1 MALYKL
7 IISYDGSNYCG
18 YQRQGKQKT
27 VQLELENALR
37 QIGWQGTSILSAGR
51 TDAGVHAEG
60 QVATVD
66 FDWRHSLEALQAAVN
81 ANLPDDIAV
90 LSAHSVHDGFHPRY
104 DALWRT
110 YRYTVYCSP
119 VRQPLMDRYAWQ
131 IWPELNTELLQ
142 AAAINFDGRHDF
154 KAFGKPSRLNGRTE
168 RIVRESQ
175 WQFFTGYRYVYH
187 VTANG
192 FLYHMVRRMVAV
204 QVLVA
209 QEQLEMS
216 RLIEAIQQ
224 PECLFPEIAP
234 PMGLVLESVVYE
246 E

>member
-66 FDWRHSLEALQAAVN
+66 FDWGHSLEALQAAVN

-90 LSAHSVHDGFHPRY
+90 LSAHSVHDGFRPRY

-110 YRYTVYCSP
+110 
-119 VRQPLMDRYAWQ
+119 
-131 IWPELNTELLQ
+131 
-142 AAAINFDGRHDF
+142 
-154 KAFGKPSRLNGRTE
+154 
-168 RIVRESQ
+168 
-175 WQFFTGYRYVYH
+175 
-187 VTANG
+187 
-192 FLYHMVRRMVAV
+192 
-204 QVLVA
+204 
-209 QEQLEMS
+209 
-216 RLIEAIQQ
+216 
-224 PECLFPEIAP
+224 
-234 PMGLVLESVVYE
+234 
-246 E
+246 